1 MKLKQYVI
9 AGVVGFYTV
18 LAGAANPLHQAQAEQ
33 EQQADQFVT
42 QAGYGP
48 LDPEQLSS
56 EAYYN
61 SGYFSQTAQTASVF
75 LPDANLDAVTRALL
89 LFEHHEKELPHA
101 RYVVQFSTEHHTEV
115 PELQQSYVEVTRYNL
130 GPARRADLLQYLPAD
145 QVAPISDF
153 GQGPHVSWRLA
164 MGPLM
169 GMQAD
174 IRAASRKEIDQGT
187 AQKAMCF
194 DQPCLSLASAMP
206 PEGKERVLAAPSLPA
221 PTYKA
226 QSEMGTSHVARV
238 AQELFAILIPEQAD
252 PMPMLPDQPQFQAVL
267 SMNVDG
273 QEANTLG
280 LVHQTMVMDDAIG
293 QIWLVRQE
301 VAGIEA
307 EFIETAIP
315 RRRGAQ

>member
-1 MKLKQYVI
+1 MKLKQYMI
-9 AGVVGFYTV
+9 AGVLGFYSV

-42 QAGYGP
+42 QGEYQP

-56 EAYYN
+56 EAYYD
-61 SGYFSQTAQTASVF
+61 SAYFSEAAQAASVF

-89 LFEHHEKELPHA
+89 LFEYHEKELPHA

-130 GPARRADLLQYLPAD
+130 GPARRADLLQYAPAD
-145 QVAPISDF
+145 QVAPASEF
-153 GQGPHVSWRLA
+153 GLGPHVSWRMV

-174 IRAASRKEIDQGT
+174 IRAASRKEIDQST

-194 DQPCLSLASAMP
+194 DQPCLSLESAMA

-226 QSEMGTSHVARV
+226 QSDLGIPHVARV

-252 PMPMLPDQPQFQAVL
+252 PLPMHPDQPQFQAVL

-280 LVHQTMVMDDAIG
+280 LVHQSMVMDDAIA
-293 QIWLVRQE
+293 QVWLARQE
-301 VAGIEA
+301 VAGAEA
-307 EFIETAIP
+307 EFIEIAIP